1 MLFGHSIRLTILVIP
16 ILILFSVECSRDL
29 LILGCSDISAEV
41 EVEEEAGGE
50 AEEEVLEDFIGVGKP
65 YMLQRRLDYAF
76 KK

>member
-1 MLFGHSIRLTILVIP
+1 VLFGHSILLTILVIP
-16 ILILFSVECSRDL
+16 ILILFLVECSGDL

-41 EVEEEAGGE
+41 EAEEEAGGE
-50 AEEEVLEDFIGVGKP
+50 VEEEVLEDFIGVGKP

>member
-1 MLFGHSIRLTILVIP
+1 
-16 ILILFSVECSRDL
+16 VECSRDL

-41 EVEEEAGGE
+41 EAEEEAGGE
-50 AEEEVLEDFIGVGKP
+50 EEEKEEVLEDFIGVGKP